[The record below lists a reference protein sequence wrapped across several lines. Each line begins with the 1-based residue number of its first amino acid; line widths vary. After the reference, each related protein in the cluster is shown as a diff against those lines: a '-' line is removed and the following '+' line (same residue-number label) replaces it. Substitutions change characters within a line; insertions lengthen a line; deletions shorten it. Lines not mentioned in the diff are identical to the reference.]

1 MILRSDITNLSLCL
15 SFHIQDVWC
24 KHLQGGIHRD
34 PGRPKLWHCWMSG
47 DCCFPASIFWL
58 HQFWFQR
65 STESKGSNDHYL
77 HDMCVTLLLL
87 EALWINSNP
96 YHIFSFSFTFLH
108 LLPALPICV
117 ATWIKPPLSVN
128 MAGTLFP
135 TAQQLPSLLVKRI
148 SSANFP
154 FLRLTPSNELM
165 YKANSTLNAGPQV
178 GIVPTRLLW
187 TAGAPSATKIHALNM
202 GRKIYPKKCVTYFIH
217 H

>member
-1 MILRSDITNLSLCL
+1 MFDVSICRGESIATPGGPNFDIAECPGIVVFLPPFSDSINFDFKEVLNQKVLMIIT
-15 SFHIQDVWC
+15 
-24 KHLQGGIHRD
+24 
-34 PGRPKLWHCWMSG
+34 
-47 DCCFPASIFWL
+47 
-58 HQFWFQR
+58 
-65 STESKGSNDHYL
+65 Y
-77 HDMCVTLLLL
+77 MCVTFLLL

-165 YKANSTLNAGPQV
+165 YKANFTLNAGPQV

-202 GRKIYPKKCVTYFIH
+202 GRKIYPKKCVTYSIH